1 MRNAIRQK
9 TVAVFFFLCILIAA
23 QAAEQPAIDTYTYGE
38 LVETIARTGAP
49 LITGKYIIF
58 TAAGSARH
66 VGIAFEHEN
75 FQSIH
80 SFQRL

>member
-38 LVETIARTGAP
+38 LVETIARTDAP
-49 LITGKYIIF
+49 LIT
-58 TAAGSARH
+58 
-66 VGIAFEHEN
+66 
-75 FQSIH
+75 
-80 SFQRL
+80 